1 MNPQHD
7 QGGGKRPQRNR
18 DGGKRPQHKRD
29 GDKQLFSGL
38 RAWGKDVILKK
49 VISNSAY
56 LFSSQ
61 AVSAVLSILAA
72 NLLGVASFG
81 ELGVVISFVTNIN
94 RLLSF
99 RMGDFVIRYM
109 GGFLADDKRKNA
121 SAILKVAGLTELSTS
136 TLAYLVL
143 IALSRWGALTFAK
156 DLSTQPLFIIYGI
169 TILGNVI
176 TETATG
182 ALQVT
187 GHFKSLALL
196 NFFQSLITIGL
207 FAAVIFYQGGVFAVM
222 LVYLVGKMILGIGPV
237 LLALYWLPKHLGKGW
252 WRTAMRGNLPERKE
266 MIRFAVN
273 SNFSGTVTILARDS
287 EVLWVSYFFDTTVA
301 GYFKVALAVINLVV
315 MPITPF
321 ISTTFPEI
329 TRNVARREWARLKQ
343 LLTRV
348 TTISGGWTGAV
359 AAGLLLLGR
368 QLLFSP
374 WTLFGRTIFIYKEAY
389 APAYVVL
396 MVLLIGYGVANV
408 FYWDRSLLLAFGKAE
423 LPLRVSFFTMLGKV
437 GLAFLIVPVLGYLA
451 EAALFSAYFVVTVG
465 ILVYKGLGEIKRQA
479 GNPS

>member
-1 MNPQHD
+1 M
-7 QGGGKRPQRNR
+7 KLPQRKR
-18 DGGKRPQHKRD
+18 DGGKLPQDEQNGKK
-29 GDKQLFSGL
+29 GLFAGL
-38 RAWGKDVILKK
+38 QAWGKDVILKK

-56 LFSSQ
+56 LFASQ

-99 RMGDFVIRYM
+99 RMGDFVVRYM
-109 GGFLADDKRKNA
+109 GGFLAQDKRKNSA
-121 SAILKVAGLTELSTS
+121 AILKVAGLTELSTS
-136 TLAYLVL
+136 LLAYLVL
-143 IALSRWGALTFAK
+143 LALSRWGALTFAK
-156 DLSTQPLFIIYGI
+156 DIATQPLFIIYGI

-182 ALQVT
+182 ALQVM

-196 NFFQSLITIGL
+196 NFLQSLVTIGL
-207 FAAVIFYQGGVFAVM
+207 FAVVFINQGGVFSVM
-222 LVYLVGKMILGIGPV
+222 LVYLVGKMILGLGPV
-237 LLALYWLPKHLGKGW
+237 FLALYWLPKTLGAGW
-252 WRTAMRGNLPERKE
+252 WRTPIRSNLPERRE
-266 MIRFAVN
+266 MVRFAIN
-273 SNFSGTVTILARDS
+273 SNFSGTVTTLARDS
-287 EVLWVSYFFDTTVA
+287 ELLWVSYFFDTTVA

-329 TRNVARREWARLKQ
+329 TRHVAKREWARLKQ
-343 LLTRV
+343 LLARV
-348 TTISGGWTGAV
+348 TTISSAWTGAA

-374 WTLFGRTIFIYKEAY
+374 WSLFGRTIYIYKEAY
-389 APAYVVL
+389 GPAYTVL
-396 MVLLIGYGVANV
+396 MVLLIGFGVANI

-423 LPLRVSFFTMLGKV
+423 LPLRVSFFAMLGKV
-437 GLAFLIVPVLGYLA
+437 GLAFLIVPMLGYLA
-451 EAALFSAYFVVTVG
+451 EAALFSAYFVITVG
-465 ILVYKGLGEIKRQA
+465 ILVYKGLAEIRAQTA
-479 GNPS
+479 A

>member
-1 MNPQHD
+1 MKP
-7 QGGGKRPQRNR
+7 KRAQNKEPSPQRAQKENS
-18 DGGKRPQHKRD
+18 G
-29 GDKQLFSGL
+29 LFSDI
-38 RAWGKDVILKK
+38 RTWGNDNVFKK
-49 VISNSAY
+49 VVSNSTY
-56 LFSSQ
+56 LFASQ
-61 AVSAVLSILAA
+61 AVSAVLSILTA

-99 RMGDFVIRYM
+99 RMGDFVVRYM
-109 GGFLADDKRKNA
+109 GGALADEKPKQA
-121 SAILKVAGLTELSTS
+121 SATLKVAGLTELLSS

-143 IALSRWGALTFAK
+143 LALSRWGALTFAK
-156 DLSTQPLFIIYGI
+156 DLAAQPLFIIYGL

-196 NFFQSLITIGL
+196 NFLQSLVTMGL
-207 FAAVIFYQGGVFAVM
+207 FAAVFFKQGGVFAVM
-222 LVYLVGKMILGIGPV
+222 LVYLAGKLILGIGPV
-237 LLALYWLPKHLGKGW
+237 LLALYWLPRHLGRGW
-252 WRTAMRGNLPERKE
+252 WRTGLRGNLPEPKE
-266 MIRFAVN
+266 MARFAVN
-273 SNFSGTVTILARDS
+273 SNFSGMVTILARDS
-287 EVLWVSYFFDTTVA
+287 EVLWVSYFFDTLGA

-321 ISTTFPEI
+321 ITTTFPEI
-329 TRNVARREWARLKQ
+329 TRHVARREWERLKQ
-343 LLTRV
+343 LLIRV
-348 TTISGGWTGAV
+348 TVISGAWTGTV

-374 WTLFGRTIFIYKEAY
+374 WTLFGRTIYIYKEVY
-389 APAYVVL
+389 APAYAVL
-396 MVLLIGYGVANV
+396 MVLLIGFGVANI

-423 LPLRVSFFTMLGKV
+423 LPLRVSFFAMLGKV
-437 GLAFLIVPVLGYLA
+437 GLGFLIVPALGYMA

-465 ILVYKGLGEIKRQA
+465 ILVFKGLGEIRQFDGCHSQSGA
-479 GNPS
+479 V

>member
-1 MNPQHD
+1 MNQQHNQD
-7 QGGGKRPQRNR
+7 GEKRPQREQ
-18 DGGKRPQHKRD
+18 DGEKRPQHERD
-29 GDKQLFSGL
+29 GENGLFSGL
-38 RAWGKDVILKK
+38 KTWGKDVILKK

-61 AVSAVLSILAA
+61 AISAVLSILAA

-109 GGFLADDKRKNA
+109 GGFLAEDKRKQA
-121 SAILKVAGLTELSTS
+121 AAILKVAGLTELSTS
-136 TLAYLVL
+136 LLAYLVL

-156 DLSTQPLFIIYGI
+156 DLTTQPLFIIYGI

-182 ALQVT
+182 ALQVM

-196 NFFQSLITIGL
+196 NFLQSLITIGL
-207 FAAVIFYQGGVFAVM
+207 FAVVFLNQGGVFAVM

-237 LLALYWLPKHLGKGW
+237 LLALYWLPKALGKGW
-252 WRTAMRGNLPERKE
+252 WRTPMRGNLPERKA

-329 TRNVARREWARLKQ
+329 TRNVAKREWARLKQ

-348 TTISGGWTGAV
+348 TTISGTWTGAV

-389 APAYVVL
+389 APAYAVL
-396 MVLLIGYGVANV
+396 MVLLVGFGVANI
-408 FYWDRSLLLAFGKAE
+408 FYWDRSLLLAFGRAE
-423 LPLRVSFFTMLGKV
+423 LPLQVSFFAMLGKV

-465 ILVYKGLGEIKRQA
+465 FLVVKGLGEIKRQ
-479 GNPS
+479 SQQTS